1 MLRIGDFSR
10 LCGVSVRS
18 LKHYEALGLLYP
30 AHVDSSNGYR
40 YYSSLQLISVSKIR
54 MLQDMGFK
62 LKWIRENLQDY
73 LPEAP
78 LDEQVANID
87 RQIAHLQ
94 EQRRRI
100 LTYKNIM
107 DSSLHQQYH
116 AVLKRIPARVCVYRD
131 VRDIPKE
138 RLPEEIKSF
147 AENVRGQMPV
157 RERDELCTVAFL
169 DNSYLDHQHM
179 NVRLLC
185 ELSSERRGTAET
197 VTLPQ
202 IRQAASVMVR
212 RGYPYVSEA
221 YMFLYQW
228 LEQNGFRQAAP
239 PVERYWDARQ
249 YSHTDEYAE
258 VIVEI
263 QLPVE
268 KE

>member
-30 AHVDSSNGYR
+30 AYVDSSNGYR

-54 MLQDMGFK
+54 MLQDMGFH

-78 LDEQVANID
+78 LDEQVANLD

-107 DSSLHQQYH
+107 DTSLHQQYH
-116 AVLKRIPARVCVYRD
+116 AVMKSIPARVCVFRD
-131 VRDIPKE
+131 VHDIAKE
-138 RLPEEIKSF
+138 RLPEEIKRF
-147 AENVRGQMPV
+147 AESVRGLAPV
-157 RERDELCTVAFL
+157 RERDELCTVVFL
-169 DNSYLDHQHM
+169 DNSYLDHRHM

-185 ELSSERRGTAET
+185 ELSASSPAAADT

-202 IRQAASVMVR
+202 VRQAASVMVR

-228 LEQNGFRQAAP
+228 MEQNGYRQIAP
-239 PVERYWDARQ
+239 PAERYWDARQ
-249 YSHTDEYAE
+249 YHHTEEYAE